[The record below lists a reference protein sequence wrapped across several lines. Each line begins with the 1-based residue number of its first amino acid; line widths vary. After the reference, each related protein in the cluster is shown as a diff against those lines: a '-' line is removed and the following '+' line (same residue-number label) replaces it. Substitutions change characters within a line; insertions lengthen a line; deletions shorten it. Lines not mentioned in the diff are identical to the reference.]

1 MSEPVFVLENV
12 TKVYE
17 ASRSGAVRAALE
29 NVSLRIEAG
38 EQVAL
43 IGPSG
48 AGKSTLLGVLN
59 GTIAPTRGNVR
70 VLGHELGTLST
81 AALRSVQ
88 RRVGTVYQRHHL
100 VENLR
105 VIHNVNAGHLGRWS
119 TLKALASLLVW
130 PQEVERAHA
139 ALAQVG
145 VGEKLWARTGHLSVG
160 QQQRVALARMLIQ
173 NPDAILADEPV
184 ASLDPERSRA
194 VLDLLRD
201 LCREMNKT
209 LLVSLHQ
216 VEWARSHFE
225 RVIGLREGHIIFDGP
240 AAELSPAT
248 IASLYRIDDRWMPD
262 TMVNSGN
269 NWNGRSDEPPH
280 S

>member
-1 MSEPVFVLENV
+1 MSEPVFVLEKV
-12 TKVYE
+12 SKVYDSGQI
-17 ASRSGAVRAALE
+17 ASLRAALAG
-29 NVSLRIEAG
+29 VSLHIESG

-59 GTIAPTRGNVR
+59 GTITPTGGTVR
-70 VLGHELGTLST
+70 VLGHDMGTLPT
-81 AALRSVQ
+81 TALRAVQ

-139 ALAQVG
+139 ALSQVG

-160 QQQRVALARMLIQ
+160 QQQRVALARMLVQ
-173 NPDAILADEPV
+173 NPDAILADEPI

-194 VLDLLRD
+194 VLDLLRT
-201 LCREMNKT
+201 LCRDMGKT

-225 RVIGLREGHIIFDGP
+225 RVIGLRDGHIIFDGP
-240 AAELSPAT
+240 PSNLSPAT
-248 IASLYRIDDRWMPD
+248 IASLYRIDDQWTPD
-262 TMVNSGN
+262 TTMHSEINR
-269 NWNGRSDEPPH
+269 NGRSDEPPH